1 MTDHTMEEKRNHAV
15 LVGLHA
21 SSFSQEE
28 NASDATLEEL
38 EARVRTLLRRE
49 FRQRESLVQ
58 VGALTLNTVTREVSG
73 RGEPLPLTPREFA
86 ILEHL
91 MLHRG
96 CWISQEELMEHIWE
110 ADANPFSNAVRMHI
124 SSLRKKLRK
133 RLGHDPIQT
142 KVGRGYRLAGEET
155 A

>member
-1 MTDHTMEEKRNHAV
+1 M
-15 LVGLHA
+15 
-21 SSFSQEE
+21 
-28 NASDATLEEL
+28 
-38 EARVRTLLRRE
+38 RTLLRRE

-110 ADANPFSNAVRMHI
+110 ADANPSATPCGCTSPRSGKNCGSGWAMIRFRP
-124 SSLRKKLRK
+124 R
-133 RLGHDPIQT
+133 
-142 KVGRGYRLAGEET
+142 
-155 A
+155 